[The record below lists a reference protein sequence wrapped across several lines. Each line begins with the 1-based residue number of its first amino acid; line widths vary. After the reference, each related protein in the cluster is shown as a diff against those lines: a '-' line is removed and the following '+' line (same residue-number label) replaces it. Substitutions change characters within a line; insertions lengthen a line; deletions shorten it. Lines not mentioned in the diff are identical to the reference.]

1 MIVLKATLAQKKAL
15 EGFYLE
21 QCELKFVKD
30 FNNNWV
36 VGLEVL
42 EDKNFAPIHDKL
54 NELKK
59 IEYVENEQ
67 AY

>member
-1 MIVLKATLAQKKAL
+1 MIVLKATATQKKAL
-15 EGFYLE
+15 EGFYLQ

-30 FNNNWV
+30 FNNNWI
-36 VGLEVL
+36 VGIEVL
-42 EDKNFAPIHDKL
+42 EDPNFAPIHDKL
-54 NELKK
+54 KELKQ